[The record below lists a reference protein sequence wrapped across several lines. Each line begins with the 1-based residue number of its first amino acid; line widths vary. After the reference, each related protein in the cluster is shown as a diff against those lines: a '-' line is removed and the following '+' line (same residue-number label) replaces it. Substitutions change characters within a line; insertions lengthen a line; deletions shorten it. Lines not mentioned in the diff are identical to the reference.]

1 MYRGTIILILIGLF
15 LLVSCSKENTAER
28 VSPKN
33 NPPLEFTKL
42 STNSKDDQRTAN
54 EAREFVSKFDEVT
67 DVRAI
72 HHDDQLLI
80 AVKVNHFDRFDLKD
94 IEKKLKKSTN
104 NSFQDVNITLSTDK
118 KLFIEIEKLENELQN
133 DSLSKKEL
141 SKRINKLRNLLK
153 EET

>member
-141 SKRINKLRNLLK
+141 SKRMNKLRNLLK